1 MLNLECLYGLGKYRK
16 ALTEFTKV
24 FAYEKTEKADD
35 AQLKVA
41 RCYMALG
48 DEERAM
54 SALRKLVEEYP
65 DSEYAPIANGEM
77 ERLRDR

>member
-1 MLNLECLYGLGKYRK
+1 
-16 ALTEFTKV
+16 
-24 FAYEKTEKADD
+24 
-35 AQLKVA
+35 
-41 RCYMALG
+41 MALG